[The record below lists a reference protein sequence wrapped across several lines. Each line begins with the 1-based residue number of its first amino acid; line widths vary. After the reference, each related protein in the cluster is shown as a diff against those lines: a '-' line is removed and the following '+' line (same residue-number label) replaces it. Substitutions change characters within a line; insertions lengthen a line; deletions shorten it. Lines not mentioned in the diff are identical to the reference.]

1 MEKINCVLVI
11 DDDETTNKLSH
22 QIITKLD
29 FAQEIKICYNGAEAI
44 DFLMDYSR
52 EHLQH
57 SPELILIDITMPVMN
72 GFEFIE
78 SYQKMNFTNKDRV
91 TSVILTSS
99 SDLKDI
105 RKAKRMGVQDYLIKP
120 LTKGNLIQLLQ
131 NNKILI

>member
-1 MEKINCVLVI
+1 VEKINCVLVI

-44 DFLMDYSR
+44 DFLMEFGR

-78 SYQKMNFTNKDRV
+78 AFQKMNFTNKDRI

-105 RKAKRMGVQDYLIKP
+105 RRAKRMGVQDYLIKP

>member
-1 MEKINCVLVI
+1 MEKINCVLLI
-11 DDDETTNKLSH
+11 DDDDTTNKLSQ

-29 FAQEIKICYNGAEAI
+29 FAKEIKICYNGFEGM
-44 DFLMDYSR
+44 DFIMSFSK
-52 EHLQH
+52 ESHLC
-57 SPELILIDITMPVMN
+57 PELILIDIAMPMMN

-78 SYQKMNFTNKDRV
+78 TFNKMNFLNKERV

-105 RKAKRMGVQDYLIKP
+105 RKAKRMGVNDYLIKP

-131 NNKILI
+131 NNKIMA